1 MTLRRIAPG
10 QVELGMFV
18 HAFEGGWL
26 NHPFWRTQFL
36 VDDEDRLS
44 AIRKGRLAAVVI
56 DTARG
61 RDLAPDPAD
70 TRPPPS
76 LATQG
81 TTARRR
87 LAELVSTASASSH
100 ATEQPIARPPA
111 VRIAGRAPRSGPVPI
126 AREFGNA
133 RLAAGRARKAISKVF
148 LEARLGKSPRVADVA
163 PLVEDIFASIQRNPY
178 AFSGLMLCK
187 SDSEAAYQHMLSV
200 SALMVSLARQMRLP
214 PGETRLAGMAGLLL
228 DVGLAKVDTDLAAIA
243 RDETGCEAMDRARA
257 ELRGRHCVV
266 GREML
271 AAADDVPDEVLQ
283 VAMRH
288 HERLDGSGFPQ
299 GLDARDLDVFSRMAS
314 ICDRYDLLV
323 SGAGEDTAL
332 DPAEAMQWLMERA
345 SAFDA
350 DILARFKEA
359 LGVYPVGAFVVLRS
373 QRIAMVIDQSPDA
386 PELPTVKA
394 FYSLASGKHV
404 RAQVIALSQ
413 CFGEDAIEGV
423 ADLCH
428 YGLPPAQD
436 LRAGLLK

>member
-1 MTLRRIAPG
+1 MTLRRISPE

-36 VDDEDRLS
+36 VEDPGRLET
-44 AIRKGRLAAVVI
+44 IRSGRLAAVVI

-61 RDLAPDPAD
+61 RDLAPEPVTGSEAGAGMA
-70 TRPPPS
+70 P
-76 LATQG
+76 L
-81 TTARRR
+81 RRR
-87 LAELVSTASASSH
+87 LTDLVSAEAGQTKPVTASGGA
-100 ATEQPIARPPA
+100 AL
-111 VRIAGRAPRSGPVPI
+111 RIAGRAPRSGPVPI

-133 RLAAGRARKAISKVF
+133 RLAAGRARKAISRVF
-148 LEARLGKSPRVADVA
+148 LEARLGKSPRLADVA
-163 PLVEDIFASIQRNPY
+163 PLVEDIHASIQRNPY

-187 SDSEAAYQHMLSV
+187 SDSEDAYQHMLSA

-243 RDETGCEAMDRARA
+243 RGNTSGDSGSSDL
-257 ELRGRHCVV
+257 ELRGRHCFV

-271 AAADDVPDEVLQ
+271 AAADDIPDEVLQ

-299 GLDARDLDVFSRMAS
+299 GLDARDLDVFSRMAA

-323 SGAGEDTAL
+323 SGLAQDSPL
-332 DPAEAMQWLMERA
+332 DPAAAMRCLMDAPE
-345 SAFDA
+345 AFDP

-359 LGVYPVGAFVVLRS
+359 LGVYPIGAFVVLRS
-373 QRIAMVIDQSPDA
+373 QRVAMVVDQAPDA
-386 PELPTVKA
+386 PDLPTVKA
-394 FYSLASGKHV
+394 FYAIATGKHV

-413 CFGEDAIEGV
+413 CIGEDAIEGV
-423 ADLCH
+423 ADLAFF
-428 YGLPPAQD
+428 GLPPARE
-436 LRAGLLK
+436 LREGLLR